1 MGIKENLEAV
11 KSEFKADEKLFE
23 SAFRIERLIK
33 KYKFVLI
40 GLLVALVGGFAY
52 MQVQAKMQAS
62 RALKASEI
70 YTQLL
75 RSPNNQALIDA
86 LGKNAPELQ
95 ALFLLSQAI
104 KNSDATELK
113 AMSESKDKFIADF
126 ALYELASLR
135 KDDAALGAVRGSFGD
150 LAKIQRAYL
159 LFGQKR
165 YKEAHEILESID
177 PASPL
182 REVAKVYLHYRGG
195 DK

>member
-1 MGIKENLEAV
+1 MGIKENLDAV
-11 KSEFKADEKLFE
+11 KGEFKADEKLFE

-40 GLLVALVGGFAY
+40 GLFLVLVGGFAY
-52 MQVQAKMQAS
+52 MQIQAKLQAD
-62 RALKASEI
+62 RAAKASEI
-70 YTQLL
+70 YAQLL
-75 RSPNNQALIDA
+75 RSPNNQTLVDA

-95 ALFLLSQAI
+95 ALFLLSRAI
-104 KNSDATELK
+104 KTGDVAGLK

-126 ALYELASLR
+126 SSYELASLQ
-135 KDDAALGAVRGSFGD
+135 KDDAALGAVRSSFAD
-150 LAKIQRAYL
+150 LAKIQRVYL

-182 REVAKVYLHYRGG
+182 REVAKIYLHYKGG